1 MFRLY
6 RLFCLAGAL
15 LFGGSMATGQDV
27 RYARGVLAE
36 LCAENMHGRGYTRRG
51 DTKAS
56 AFIRKELKT
65 MGLTPLTADFFQP
78 FHLGVNTFPG
88 PVKLTVNETEL
99 EAGRDFMID
108 PSSGS
113 CKGSFETVTVSIEDL
128 IGDKP
133 VFPKAGGKVLIVDAR
148 KAGTLS
154 ADEKALWNSIRRKL
168 FVDNVAGLK
177 AVIEITSEKLT
188 HGIASVANPIP
199 WFRVKADAFPA
210 NAKNVKI
217 QVDNR
222 LLAKHET
229 RNVVA
234 TILGTKY
241 PDSMFVFTAH
251 YDHLGTM
258 GRNVFFPGANDNA
271 SGVSMML
278 TLARYFKDHP
288 LPYTLV
294 FMAFSGEELGLLGS
308 SYFADNP
315 LIDLKA
321 VKFLVNLDMVGN
333 GSEGIT
339 VVNGGVFHEWYST
352 LVYINDAQQLL
363 ATVKKRGEACNSDHC
378 PFYRKG
384 VPSFFIY
391 TMGGISAYHDL
402 DDTPENLSF
411 KGFEGLMLLLTEFAR
426 RID

>member
-1 MFRLY
+1 
-6 RLFCLAGAL
+6 
-15 LFGGSMATGQDV
+15 
-27 RYARGVLAE
+27 
-36 LCAENMHGRGYTRRG
+36 
-51 DTKAS
+51 
-56 AFIRKELKT
+56 
-65 MGLTPLTADFFQP
+65 
-78 FHLGVNTFPG
+78 
-88 PVKLTVNETEL
+88 
-99 EAGRDFMID
+99 
-108 PSSGS
+108 
-113 CKGSFETVTVSIEDL
+113 
-128 IGDKP
+128 
-133 VFPKAGGKVLIVDAR
+133 
-148 KAGTLS
+148 
-154 ADEKALWNSIRRKL
+154 
-168 FVDNVAGLK
+168 K